1 MHYNNKVFNTDMK
14 QQNGFIDPAI
24 ALLAIGGVAVLGLLF
39 VGGPMYNVWSQSL
52 AGKAE
57 LQKAEYTRQV
67 AVLEAQ
73 AKKDSAQQLAD
84 AEIIRATGVAKA
96 NQIIG
101 DSLKDNRE
109 YLQYLYITG
118 IEDGAKNGNVTIYV
132 PTEGGMPVPTLQMNK

>member
-1 MHYNNKVFNTDMK
+1 MK
-14 QQNGFIDPAI
+14 QQNGFIDPAVAAI
-24 ALLAIGGVAVLGLLF
+24 VVGAVVIGGLIF
-39 VGGPMYNVWSQSL
+39 IGGPQYNVWQQSL

-118 IEDGAKNGNVTIYV
+118 LEEGSNKGNVTIYV

>member
-1 MHYNNKVFNTDMK
+1 MK
-14 QQNGFIDPAI
+14 QQNGFIDPALAAI
-24 ALLAIGGVAVLGLLF
+24 AVGVVSVIAILF
-39 VGGPMYNVWSQSL
+39 IGGPMYNVWSQSL

-84 AEIIRATGVAKA
+84 AEVIRASGVAKA

-118 IEDGAKNGNVTIYV
+118 LEEGSNKGNVTIYV

>member
-1 MHYNNKVFNTDMK
+1 MK
-14 QQNGFIDPAI
+14 QQNGYIDPAVI
-24 ALLAIGGVAVLGLLF
+24 FFIGGAIVIGGLLF
-39 VGGPMYNVWSQSL
+39 IGGPQYNVWQQSL

-73 AKKDSAQQLAD
+73 AKKDSAQQLAE
-84 AEIIRATGVAKA
+84 AEIIRARGVAQA

-118 IEDGAKNGNVTIYV
+118 LEEGSNKGNVTIYV

>member
-1 MHYNNKVFNTDMK
+1 MTQDNTVR
-14 QQNGFIDPAI
+14 NLTI
-24 ALLAIGGVAVLGLLF
+24 IGGSFFASLIIINAV
-39 VGGPMYNVWSQSL
+39 VGPLYNVWAQSL
-52 AGKAE
+52 QGKAE

-84 AEIIRATGVAKA
+84 AEVIRASGVAKA

-118 IEDGAKNGNVTIYV
+118 LEEGSNKGNVTIYV
-132 PTEGGMPVPTLQMNK
+132 PTEGGMPVPTLSMNKK

>member
-1 MHYNNKVFNTDMK
+1 MK
-14 QQNGFIDPAI
+14 QQNGFIDPA
-24 ALLAIGGVAVLGLLF
+24 AVVVGAIVIVGVAALF
-39 VGGPMYNVWSQSL
+39 LGGPIYNVWSQSL

-118 IEDGAKNGNVTIYV
+118 LEDGSKNGNVTIYV

>member
-1 MHYNNKVFNTDMK
+1 MRNSEFT
-14 QQNGFIDPAI
+14 PI
-24 ALLAIGGVAVLGLLF
+24 AVIGVGAVGILAVLLF
-39 VGGPMYNVWSQSL
+39 GAPQYGVWTKTL
-52 AGKAE
+52 NGKAQ
-57 LQKAEYTRQV
+57 LQEAEYTRQV

-73 AKKDSAQQLAD
+73 AKKDSAQQLAE
-84 AEIIRATGVAKA
+84 AEIIRARGVAQA

-118 IEDGAKNGNVTIYV
+118 LEDGSKNGNVTIYV

>member
-1 MHYNNKVFNTDMK
+1 MK
-14 QQNGFIDPAI
+14 TNRNGFIDPAAILIVGGI
-24 ALLAIGGVAVLGLLF
+24 AVIGAVLFIGGPIYG
-39 VGGPMYNVWSQSL
+39 VWQQSL

-73 AKKDSAQQLAD
+73 AKMDSAQKLAE
-84 AEIIRATGVAKA
+84 AEIIRAGGVAKA

-118 IEDGAKNGNVTIYV
+118 IEEGSQKGNVTIYV

>member
-1 MHYNNKVFNTDMK
+1 MNK
-14 QQNGFIDPAI
+14 QNGFIDPAAVVVVGGI
-24 ALLAIGGVAVLGLLF
+24 VVFGTIIFIGG
-39 VGGPMYNVWSQSL
+39 PQYNVWQQSL

-73 AKKDSAQQLAD
+73 AKKDSASQLAD
-84 AEIIRATGVAKA
+84 AEIIRAQGVAKA

-118 IEDGAKNGNVTIYV
+118 LEDGSKNGNVTIYV
-132 PTEGGMPVPTLQMNK
+132 PTENGLPVPTLSYDRK

>member
-1 MHYNNKVFNTDMK
+1 MK
-14 QQNGFIDPAI
+14 QNGFIDPTI
-24 ALLAIGGVAVLGLLF
+24 AV
-39 VGGPMYNVWSQSL
+39 VGL
-52 AGKAE
+52 AGVIIIAGLAFGLPQYGVWTKTLSGKAQ
-57 LQKAEYTRQV
+57 LQEAEYTRQV

-84 AEIIRATGVAKA
+84 AEIIRAQGVAKA

-118 IEDGAKNGNVTIYV
+118 LEEGSNKGNVTIYV

>member
-1 MHYNNKVFNTDMK
+1 MK
-14 QQNGFIDPAI
+14 QQNGFIDPGFV
-24 ALLAIGGVAVLGLLF
+24 AIGVSVIAVLGILF
-39 VGGPMYNVWSQSL
+39 VGGPMYNVWQQSL

-57 LQKAEYTRQV
+57 LNKAEYTRQV

-118 IEDGAKNGNVTIYV
+118 LEEGSNKGNVTIYV

>member
-1 MHYNNKVFNTDMK
+1 MK
-14 QQNGFIDPAI
+14 QQNGFIDPSVAI
-24 ALLAIGGVAVLGLLF
+24 FGALFIIGATTLF
-39 VGGPMYNVWSQSL
+39 VGGPMYNVWQQSL

-84 AEIIRATGVAKA
+84 AEIIRASGVAKA

>member
-1 MHYNNKVFNTDMK
+1 MKPDNTIRNFGIIGVSFVFSLMIIN
-14 QQNGFIDPAI
+14 
-24 ALLAIGGVAVLGLLF
+24 AV
-39 VGGPMYNVWSQSL
+39 VGPLYNVWAQSL
-52 AGKAE
+52 QGKAE

-118 IEDGAKNGNVTIYV
+118 LEDGSKNGNVTIYV
-132 PTEGGMPVPTLQMNK
+132 PTENGLPVPTLQMNK

>member
-1 MHYNNKVFNTDMK
+1 MTK
-14 QQNGFIDPAI
+14 QNGFIDPAVVAI
-24 ALLAIGGVAVLGLLF
+24 AVGVVVIGGLIF
-39 VGGPMYNVWSQSL
+39 IGGPQYNVWQQGL
-52 AGKAE
+52 AGRAE

-84 AEIIRATGVAKA
+84 AEVIRAQGVAKA

-101 DSLKDNRE
+101 NSLKDNRE

-118 IEDGAKNGNVTIYV
+118 IEDGSKNGNVTIYV

>member
-1 MHYNNKVFNTDMK
+1 MK
-14 QQNGFIDPAI
+14 QQNGFIDPA
-24 ALLAIGGVAVLGLLF
+24 AVLLVGGVVLIGGLIF
-39 VGGPMYNVWSQSL
+39 IGGPQYNVWQQSL

-84 AEIIRATGVAKA
+84 AEVIRAQGVAKA

-101 DSLKDNRE
+101 NSLKDNRE

-118 IEDGAKNGNVTIYV
+118 LEEGSNKGNVTIYV

>member
-1 MHYNNKVFNTDMK
+1 MGNNEGQGIV
-14 QQNGFIDPAI
+14 I
-24 ALLAIGGVAVLGLLF
+24 VGLLGIIV
-39 VGGPMYNVWSQSL
+39 VGGL
-52 AGKAE
+52 AFGLPQYGVYTKTLNGKAQ
-57 LQKAEYTRQV
+57 LQEAEFTRQV

-101 DSLKDNRE
+101 NSLKDNRE

-118 IEDGAKNGNVTIYV
+118 IEEGSQKGNVTIYV
-132 PTEGGMPVPTLQMNK
+132 PTEGGMPVPTLQLNK

>member
-1 MHYNNKVFNTDMK
+1 MK
-14 QQNGFIDPAI
+14 QQNGFIDP
-24 ALLAIGGVAVLGLLF
+24 GVAIIGAIVIIGVVTLF
-39 VGGPMYNVWSQSL
+39 VGGPVYNVWQQSL

-73 AKKDSAQQLAD
+73 AKKDSASQLAD
-84 AEIIRATGVAKA
+84 AEVIRAQGVAKA

-118 IEDGAKNGNVTIYV
+118 LEDGSKNGNVTIYV